1 MQKFMFKGIDIMPET
16 LVIAHR
22 GDSKNAPENTLSA
35 FKRAVEVGSDGIEI
49 DVQLCKDGHLVVIHD
64 ERVDRTTDGIGY
76 VKDYTL
82 SELKRLSAGIKFG
95 KKFADEKIPTLP
107 EVLELLKNKDVLLNI
122 EIKSGMILY
131 PGIEEKLI
139 NCIFDYNFE
148 DRVVISSFNHY
159 SVKIVKEIEPRL
171 NIGLLYEC
179 GLVEP
184 WYIAN
189 RMHAYSLHPFYFN
202 IIPEVVKG
210 CKSNNVKLFP
220 WTVDSVESMEKMLRF
235 GVDGIITNDP
245 QQLLNLK
252 KKIN

>member
-1 MQKFMFKGIDIMPET
+1 MSKT

-22 GDSKNAPENTLSA
+22 GDSKNAPENTLSS
-35 FKRAVEVGSDGIEI
+35 FKRAVELGSDGIEL
-49 DVQLCKDGHLVVIHD
+49 DVQLSKDGYLVVIHD

-82 SELKRLSAGIKFG
+82 KELKRLNAGIKFG
-95 KKFADEKIPTLP
+95 RNYASEKIPTLA
-107 EVLELLKNKDVLLNI
+107 EVFELLEDKSVLVNI
-122 EIKSGMILY
+122 EIKSGLISY
-131 PGIEEKLI
+131 PGIEEKLV
-139 NCIFDYNFE
+139 NCIFDYSFE
-148 DRVVISSFNHY
+148 DLALISSFNHY
-159 SVKIVKEIEPRL
+159 SLKTVKEIEPRL

-184 WYIAN
+184 WHIAS
-189 RMHAYSLHPFYFN
+189 RMHAYSLNPFYVN

-220 WTVDSVESMEKMLRF
+220 WTVDDEELMKNMIRL

-245 QQLLNLK
+245 SKLINLEK
-252 KKIN
+252 KLH

>member
-1 MQKFMFKGIDIMPET
+1 MPET

-107 EVLELLKNKDVLLNI
+107 EVFELLKNEDVLLNI
-122 EIKSGMILY
+122 EIKSGIISY
-131 PGIEEKLI
+131 TGIEE
-139 NCIFDYNFE
+139 N
-148 DRVVISSFNHY
+148 
-159 SVKIVKEIEPRL
+159 
-171 NIGLLYEC
+171 
-179 GLVEP
+179 
-184 WYIAN
+184 
-189 RMHAYSLHPFYFN
+189 
-202 IIPEVVKG
+202 
-210 CKSNNVKLFP
+210 
-220 WTVDSVESMEKMLRF
+220 
-235 GVDGIITNDP
+235 
-245 QQLLNLK
+245 
-252 KKIN
+252 

>member
-1 MQKFMFKGIDIMPET
+1 MSET

-22 GDSKNAPENTLSA
+22 GDSKNAPENTLSS
-35 FKRAVEVGSDGIEI
+35 FKRAVEIGSDGMEL
-49 DVQLCKDGHLVVIHD
+49 DVQLSKDGYLVVIHD

-82 SELKRLSAGIKFG
+82 KELKRLNAGIKFG
-95 KKFADEKIPTLP
+95 RNYINEKIPTLA
-107 EVLELLKNKDVLLNI
+107 EVFELLEDKSILVNI
-122 EIKSGMILY
+122 EIKSGLISY
-131 PGIEEKLI
+131 PGIEEKLV
-139 NCIFDYNFE
+139 NCVFDYNFE
-148 DRVVISSFNHY
+148 DLVLISSFNHY
-159 SVKIVKEIEPRL
+159 SLKTVKEIEPRL

-184 WYIAN
+184 WHIAN
-189 RMHAYSLHPFYFN
+189 RMHAYSLHPFYVN

-220 WTVDSVESMEKMLRF
+220 WTIDDEELMKNMIRL

-245 QQLLNLK
+245 LK
-252 KKIN
+252 LIDLEKKLH

>member
-1 MQKFMFKGIDIMPET
+1 MSKT

-22 GDSKNAPENTLSA
+22 GDSKNAPENTLSS
-35 FKRAVEVGSDGIEI
+35 FKRAVDVGSDGIEL
-49 DVQLCKDGHLVVIHD
+49 DVQLSKDGYLVVIHD

-82 SELKRLSAGIKFG
+82 KELKRLSAGIKFG
-95 KKFADEKIPTLP
+95 RSYMNEKIPTLA
-107 EVLELLKNKDVLLNI
+107 EVFELLGNKSILVNI
-122 EIKSGMILY
+122 EIKSGLISY
-131 PGIEEKLI
+131 PGIEEKLV
-139 NCIFDYNFE
+139 NCVFDYNFE
-148 DRVVISSFNHY
+148 DLVLISSFNHY
-159 SVKIVKEIEPRL
+159 SLKTVKEIEPRL

-184 WYIAN
+184 WHIAN
-189 RMHAYSLHPFYFN
+189 RMHAYSLHPFYVN

-220 WTVDSVESMEKMLRF
+220 WTIDDEELMKNMIRL

-245 QQLLNLK
+245 LK
-252 KKIN
+252 LIDLEKKLH

>member
-1 MQKFMFKGIDIMPET
+1 MSKT

-22 GDSKNAPENTLSA
+22 GDSKNAPENTLSS
-35 FKRAVEVGSDGIEI
+35 FKRAVDVGSDGIEL
-49 DVQLCKDGHLVVIHD
+49 DVQLSKDGYLVVIHD

-82 SELKRLSAGIKFG
+82 KELKRLSAGIKFG
-95 KKFADEKIPTLP
+95 RNYMNEKIPTLA
-107 EVLELLKNKDVLLNI
+107 EVFELLGNKSILVNI
-122 EIKSGMILY
+122 EIKSGLISY
-131 PGIEEKLI
+131 PGIEEKLV
-139 NCIFDYNFE
+139 NCVFDYNFE
-148 DRVVISSFNHY
+148 DLVLISSFNHY
-159 SVKIVKEIEPRL
+159 SLKTVKEIEPRL

-184 WYIAN
+184 WHIAN
-189 RMHAYSLHPFYFN
+189 RMHAYSLHPFYVN

-220 WTVDSVESMEKMLRF
+220 WTIDDEELMKNMIRL

-245 QQLLNLK
+245 SKLIDLEK
-252 KKIN
+252 KLY

>member
-1 MQKFMFKGIDIMPET
+1 MSKT

-22 GDSKNAPENTLSA
+22 GDSKNAPENTLSS
-35 FKRAVEVGSDGIEI
+35 FKRAVDAGSDGIEL
-49 DVQLCKDGHLVVIHD
+49 DVQLSKDGYLVVIHD

-82 SELKRLSAGIKFG
+82 KELKRLSAGIKFG
-95 KKFADEKIPTLP
+95 RNYMNEKIPTLA
-107 EVLELLKNKDVLLNI
+107 EVFELLGNRSILVNI
-122 EIKSGMILY
+122 EIKSGLISY
-131 PGIEEKLI
+131 PGIEEKLV
-139 NCIFDYNFE
+139 NCVFDYNFE
-148 DRVVISSFNHY
+148 DLALISSFNHY
-159 SVKIVKEIEPRL
+159 SLKTVKEIEPRL

-184 WYIAN
+184 WHIAN
-189 RMHAYSLHPFYFN
+189 RMHAYSLHPFYVN

-220 WTVDSVESMEKMLRF
+220 WTIDDEELMKNMIRL

-245 QQLLNLK
+245 LK
-252 KKIN
+252 LIDLEKKLH

>member
-1 MQKFMFKGIDIMPET
+1 MSKT

-22 GDSKNAPENTLSA
+22 GDSKNAPENTLSS
-35 FKRAVEVGSDGIEI
+35 FKRAVDVGSDGIEL
-49 DVQLCKDGHLVVIHD
+49 DVQLSKDGYLVVIHD

-82 SELKRLSAGIKFG
+82 KELKRLSAGIKFG
-95 KKFADEKIPTLP
+95 RNYMNEKIPTLA
-107 EVLELLKNKDVLLNI
+107 EVFELLGNKSILVNI
-122 EIKSGMILY
+122 EIKSGLISY
-131 PGIEEKLI
+131 PGIEEKLV
-139 NCIFDYNFE
+139 NCVFDYNFE
-148 DRVVISSFNHY
+148 DLVLISSFNHY
-159 SVKIVKEIEPRL
+159 SLKTVKEIEPRL

-184 WYIAN
+184 WHIAN
-189 RMHAYSLHPFYFN
+189 RMHAYSLHPFYVN

-220 WTVDSVESMEKMLRF
+220 WTIDDEELMKNMIRL

-245 QQLLNLK
+245 LK
-252 KKIN
+252 LIDLEKKLH